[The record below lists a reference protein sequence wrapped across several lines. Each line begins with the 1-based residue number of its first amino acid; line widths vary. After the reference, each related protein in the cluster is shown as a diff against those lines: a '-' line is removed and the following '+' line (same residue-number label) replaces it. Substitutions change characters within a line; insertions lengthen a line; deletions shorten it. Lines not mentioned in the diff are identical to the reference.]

1 MLALII
7 PGWTKWPEFTM
18 PGLRS
23 VFRAAR
29 CSKGR
34 SLRET
39 AAGMSKST
47 CKRTTADG
55 RLLPDAEQAAS
66 GHSSAI
72 PGNNERRQMP
82 NFSGLAY

>member
-1 MLALII
+1 LINPAGNLAIS
-7 PGWTKWPEFTM
+7 GKMEF
-18 PGLRS
+18 PHAL
-23 VFRAAR
+23 
-29 CSKGR
+29 
-34 SLRET
+34 
-39 AAGMSKST
+39 
-47 CKRTTADG
+47 G